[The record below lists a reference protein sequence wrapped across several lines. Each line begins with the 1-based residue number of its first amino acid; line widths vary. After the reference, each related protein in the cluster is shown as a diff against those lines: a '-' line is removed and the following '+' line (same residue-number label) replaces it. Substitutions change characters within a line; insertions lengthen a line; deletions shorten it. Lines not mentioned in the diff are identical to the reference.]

1 MPLFRRD
8 GLSPEAQ
15 RVLDPLR
22 MTNSSPNFD
31 DEKALRYMEENRE
44 HFARDVASIVRDL
57 PVKIESK

>member
-8 GLSPEAQ
+8 RLSPDAQ
-15 RVLDPLR
+15 RVLDSFK
-22 MTNSSPNFD
+22 MVNSSPDFD
-31 DEKALRYMEENRE
+31 DEGALRYMEENRE